1 MMRRRARGFT
11 LVEVL
16 VAVVLTAL
24 AATLA
29 ARTWAAVAGGA
40 ASAGE
45 AREALDRE
53 VNAHRWLGRAFRSL
67 EVDPIHRGFEG
78 ERDRVRFAT
87 WLERAEGWLEPG
99 RVELAARGGV
109 LLARLPAESIIL
121 AREVAGVELDYLL
134 EPGAT
139 TRWAG
144 RWVSPVSAPL
154 AIRLRVLRIVPAGS
168 PTRVDTLLFLVGERG

>member
-1 MMRRRARGFT
+1 MTRRCTRGFT
-11 LVEVL
+11 LAEVL

-40 ASAGE
+40 AAVGD
-45 AREALDRE
+45 AREALDRR
-53 VNAHRWLGRAFRSL
+53 VNARRWLGRAFRSL
-67 EVDPIHRGFEG
+67 EVDPGLGGFEG
-78 ERDRVRFAT
+78 EGDRIRFAT
-87 WLERAEGWLEPG
+87 WLERPEGWLEAG
-99 RVELAARGGV
+99 RVELAATGGL
-109 LLARLPAESIIL
+109 LLARLPGDSVVL
-121 AREVAGVELDYLL
+121 ARDVAGLEVDYLL

-154 AIRLRVLRIVPAGS
+154 AIRLRLIGIVPAGLVA
-168 PTRVDTLLFLVGERG
+168 RVDTLLFLVGERG

>member
-1 MMRRRARGFT
+1 MTTRRARGFT

-40 ASAGE
+40 AAAGD
-45 AREALDRE
+45 AREALDRR
-53 VNAHRWLGRAFRSL
+53 VNAHRWLGRVFGSL
-67 EVDPIHRGFEG
+67 EVDPIHGGFEG
-78 ERDRVRFAT
+78 ERDHIRFAT
-87 WLERAEGWLEPG
+87 WLERPEGWLEPG
-99 RVELAARGGV
+99 RVELAATGGI
-109 LLARLPAESIIL
+109 LLARLPGDSVIL
-121 AREVAGVELDYLL
+121 ARDVAGLEVDYLL

-139 TRWAG
+139 TRWAS

-154 AIRLRVLRIVPAGS
+154 AIRLRLVRFVPAGL
-168 PTRVDTLLFLVGERG
+168 PARVDTLLFLVGERG